1 MKIAIVC
8 YPTYG
13 GSGVI
18 ATELGKALAS
28 QSNEVHFISYDK
40 PFRLVQY
47 NPLIYFHKVYPPDY
61 PLFRFL
67 PYESALAGK
76 IMQVVEDFKIDI
88 IHAHYAIPHA
98 ISAYL
103 AQQALKK
110 HHASCPYVVTLH
122 GTDIT
127 LIGKEPSLAPLIS
140 LSLIS
145 SQGNSAVSYYLLNTT
160 HQNFGENIPITYI
173 PNFIDLSAYST
184 QKVDLNLRNRYAPS
198 DAILIAHV
206 SNFRRL
212 KRVPDLV
219 YALEYLHQRKIRAY
233 LMLIG
238 DGPTYSQVE
247 RLVHQKNLRSYVH
260 MLGPQEEVYAL
271 LTLSDVFALPSE
283 EESFGLAA
291 LEAMAAGLPVV
302 ATQAG
307 GIPELVKQDYNGYL
321 YPVGDIPALAEYLI
335 QAAENKPRL
344 RQGALATAQKFD
356 LNQVLPMYIDFY
368 QKAISRV

>member
-1 MKIAIVC
+1 MKIAVVC

-13 GSGVI
+13 GSGVV
-18 ATELGKALAS
+18 ATELGIALAN
-28 QSNEVHFISYDK
+28 QGNQVHFISYDK
-40 PFRLVQY
+40 PFRLAHY

-110 HHASCPYVVTLH
+110 SHIACPYVVTLH

-127 LIGKEPSLAPLIS
+127 LIGKEPSLAPLIR
-140 LSLIS
+140 LSLLS
-145 SQGNSAVSYYLLNTT
+145 SQGNSVVSRYLQHTT
-160 HQNFGENIPITYI
+160 YQNFGENIPLIHI
-173 PNFIDLSAYST
+173 PNFINLAAYDT
-184 QKVDLNLRNRYAPS
+184 LKVDMGLKELYAPPN
-198 DAILIAHV
+198 ALLIAHV

-219 YALEYLHQRKIRAY
+219 YALEYLRHKKIDVY

-247 RLVHQKNLRSYVH
+247 RIVHQKNLRPYVH
-260 MLGPQEEVYAL
+260 MLGPQEEVYPL
-271 LTLSDVFALPSE
+271 LAVSDVFALPSE

-291 LEAMAAGLPVV
+291 LEAMASGLPVV
-302 ATQAG
+302 ATQTG
-307 GIPELVKQDYNGYL
+307 GLPELVIQDYNGYL
-321 YPVGDIPALAEYLI
+321 YPTGNIPALAEALL
-335 QAAENKPRL
+335 QAFQNKQRL
-344 RQGALATAQKFD
+344 RQGALATAQKYD
-356 LNQVLPMYIDFY
+356 LPHVLPMYLDFY
-368 QKAISRV
+368 QEAMARV